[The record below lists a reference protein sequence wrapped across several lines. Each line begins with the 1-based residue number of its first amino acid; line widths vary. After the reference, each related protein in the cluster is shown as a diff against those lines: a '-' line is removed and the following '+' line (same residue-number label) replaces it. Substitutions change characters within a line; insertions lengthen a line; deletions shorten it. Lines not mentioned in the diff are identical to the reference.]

1 MENCIGFENSK
12 SKNPLEEK
20 QLFRVFSIERLLELF
35 TKKELVLVKPS
46 AWDDP
51 FENFILNA
59 TATNE
64 DGRKLKLD
72 VCEHIFGQ
80 CWSETRESDA
90 MWRIYSPH
98 CTGVKIRTTIGK
110 LYSSLKI
117 NEIPH
122 SHMLYLGKVDYQY
135 QKDLVLR
142 AQNRFKM
149 QQHLMENGKSGIAK
163 TLLFKRREFS
173 HENEVRIIYVGHLD
187 NTPSQKIVKI
197 SIDPFELIEQIV
209 FDPRID
215 IELFNV
221 YKKHFSNIGFKNSV
235 IKSSL
240 YELPNFKVSI

>member
-1 MENCIGFENSK
+1 MDNCIGFDNSK
-12 SKNPLEEK
+12 SKKPLEEK
-20 QLFRVFSIERLLELF
+20 QLYRVFSIERLLELF

-59 TATNE
+59 TAVNE
-64 DGRKLKLD
+64 GGRKLTFD
-72 VCEHIFGQ
+72 IREHIYGQ

-110 LYSSLKI
+110 LYNSLKI

-142 AQNRFKM
+142 AQNRLEM
-149 QQHLMENGKSGIAK
+149 QQHLMESGEAGIAR

-173 HENEVRIIYVGHLD
+173 HENEVRIICVYEKLIQDEDVF
-187 NTPSQKIVKI
+187 KIA
-197 SIDPFELIEQIV
+197 IDPFELIEQIV

-215 IELFNV
+215 IELFKV
-221 YKKHFSNIGFKNSV
+221 YQAHFKKIGFNGSV
-235 IKSSL
+235 IRSTL
-240 YELPNFKVSI
+240 YELPKFKVNI